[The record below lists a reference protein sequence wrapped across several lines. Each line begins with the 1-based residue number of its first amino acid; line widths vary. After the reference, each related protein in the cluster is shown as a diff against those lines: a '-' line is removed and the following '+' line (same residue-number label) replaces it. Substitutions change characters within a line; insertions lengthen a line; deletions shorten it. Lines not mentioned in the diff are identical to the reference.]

1 MAIDSLSG
9 IIPTVKA
16 SLGLEDL
23 VQVLLQELRMQ
34 NPMKPVENKEL
45 VSQIAQFSS
54 LEMTQ
59 QLNDNVLQL
68 LSLQAFNQS
77 VSLMNKS
84 VTVATENGTFRGR
97 VTAVTLQ
104 DGAPRLTVQADN
116 NGPVLTGITLSQLQ
130 ILQ

>member
-16 SLGLEDL
+16 SLGLED
-23 VQVLLQELRMQ
+23 
-34 NPMKPVENKEL
+34 PMKPVENKEL

-116 NGPVLTGITLSQLQ
+116 NGPVLTGITLSQVQ
-130 ILQ
+130 IIQ